1 MTTEREKRVF
11 RFNDSEQ
18 AQVAANLVTIPPRDP
33 IISLEEEDTITRH
46 GRQIAKIKEVRSKHP
61 DITFNDPIF
70 GDSLDWACRCYNIL
84 DGAVVPAGAEPIIQK
99 HLYLFNVIVALEW
112 QPSDGYLRQLKAA
125 FRRASDFLYDVTDG
139 YMAFG
144 QVLFGGPELMDCADI
159 QIMASNRL
167 LPRSWVSGLINE
179 KKYMPIRMGRAA
191 WHKNNRVSIPWD
203 EPEGYRTLVHEWG
216 HYALELR
223 DEYLEAHHVAAA
235 TQNGH
240 SGMPNQALLRGAYTL
255 VLPMISLASQSI
267 MATLEGTSELVPRAG
282 GSHLERKYDEWR
294 AIRKHYSKFDP
305 DHSPIEGPEHLPL
318 ALPRFQALGSLAGE
332 GVEIAQPTDRA
343 RKSPTQL
350 RRADELVLK
359 DFPAGLQLDHCWV
372 YLLRDA
378 DTMRHVIGQGSLDQR
393 VEFDGFRLLG
403 ARKDDTIVLIGADER
418 GQIVAQATIDDT
430 IIGDDN
436 EPYVVIRQW
445 SFVTPGA
452 LPMVDIVPGAVK
464 SGELMAHIK
473 VHMTCAGPLPE
484 QIWLYQLGQEHASN
498 DPLKGKAID
507 DHSWM
512 SEERLLPAL
521 DGHVLMRW
529 NDGRLLISTFSQ
541 GGGPSSSIPGG
552 PPPISAGSSEGNVM
566 LFFENKEHTLDYS
579 DVKVVT
585 TLIHADSALDQ
596 LPDGA
601 QARGYAFSLAS
612 NKALPVALSPTLI
625 MNFDSAASSGGGSL
639 LIYRED
645 GNSQANGATKWV
657 PIPTYLRPGAS
668 FAAAPLNVETAPSL
682 VVANPGGPR
691 VERYRLYVVPRG

>member
-1 MTTEREKRVF
+1 MSSTAGTERERRVF
-11 RFNDSEQ
+11 LFNDSRQ
-18 AQVAANLVTIPPRDP
+18 AADHRIIIPPRDP
-33 IISLEEEDTITRH
+33 IISLSLLEEDTITRH
-46 GRQIAKIKEVRSKHP
+46 GRQLGKIKEAREKHAG
-61 DITFNDPIF
+61 ITVDDQIF
-70 GDSLDWACRCYNIL
+70 GDSLDWACHCYKVI
-84 DGAVVPAGAEPIIQK
+84 DGAAAPAGAEPIIQE
-99 HLYLFNVIVALEW
+99 HVYLFNIIVALEW
-112 QPSDGYLRQLKAA
+112 QPSERYLRQLKAA

-167 LPRSWVSGLINE
+167 LPRSWVSGLVNE
-179 KKYMPIRMGRAA
+179 NKYMPIRMGRAA

-223 DEYLEAHHVAAA
+223 DEYLETHHVALAA
-235 TQNGH
+235 EDGH
-240 SGMPNQALLRGAYTL
+240 SSRPDQALIRGAHTL

-282 GSHLERKYDEWR
+282 GSHLERKREEWAR
-294 AIRKHYSKFDP
+294 ISLRYPRFAP
-305 DHSPIEGPEHLPL
+305 DHQPLEGPEHLPL
-318 ALPRFQALGSLAGE
+318 ALPRFHALGSLSSDSSNE
-332 GVEIAQPTDRA
+332 GRER
-343 RKSPTQL
+343 RTQV
-350 RRADELVLK
+350 RQSDEVVLT
-359 DFPAGLQLDHCWV
+359 DFPPGMQLDHCWV
-372 YLLRDA
+372 YLLRHVNDS
-378 DTMRHVIGQGSLDQR
+378 RHVIAQGTLDQR

-403 ARKDDTIVLIGADER
+403 ARQGDTVVLVGADER
-418 GQIVAQATIDDT
+418 NRIVAQGTIGSTDASDD
-430 IIGDDN
+430 G
-436 EPYVVIRQW
+436 EPRAAIKEKW
-445 SFVTPGA
+445 MFVTPGVLPMLDVLPARASLGVPQAPVLVRITSTGA
-452 LPMVDIVPGAVK
+452 LPDQVWLCPFGQSQPAGLLA
-464 SGELMAHIK
+464 SGKHSD
-473 VHMTCAGPLPE
+473 
-484 QIWLYQLGQEHASN
+484 EHTW
-498 DPLKGKAID
+498 I
-507 DHSWM
+507 
-512 SEERLLPAL
+512 SEEHELPTL
-521 DGHVLMRW
+521 DGHVLMCW
-529 NDGRLLISTFSQ
+529 KSGQLLISSFSQ
-541 GGGPSSSIPGG
+541 GGGPQTSIPSG

-645 GNSQANGATKWV
+645 GNGQADGPTKWV

-682 VVANPGGPR
+682 VVANPDGPR
-691 VERYRLYVVPRG
+691 VERYRLYVVPRS